1 MRVATVDIGTNTVI
15 LLVAERGPDGRVRAV
30 HQEARITRLGQG
42 VDATRRLHPDAVA
55 RTCEALRD
63 YRAAATVHG
72 ATAFDVVGTSAMRDA
87 AGAEPV
93 QAVVTEGFGK
103 PARILS
109 GDEEATTTFLGAIS
123 GLALPVGPAAVY
135 DIGGGSTEI
144 AVGEVHGDAVV
155 LGYKKSFDVGSVRLT
170 ERHVTGDPPS
180 EASLEKVRKVLRDAF
195 AEVPQ
200 LAFIGAP
207 VGVAG
212 TMTTLAA
219 VHLGLR
225 TYDGDR
231 VHGARMRLEDVRAVV
246 TRLARM
252 PLAERSLVA
261 GLDPKRADVI
271 VAGGLVAEAVLAA
284 MGATEAIVSDRGVRW
299 GLAEALLR
307 AEARP

>member
-55 RTCEALRD
+55 RTCEALRA
-63 YRAAATVHG
+63 YAEAAKAHG

-93 QAVVTEGFGK
+93 QAAVTLGFGK
-103 PARILS
+103 AARILS

-123 GLALPVGPAAVY
+123 GLALPDGPAAVY

-144 AVGEVHGDAVV
+144 AVGERQGDGVA
-155 LGYKKSFDVGSVRLT
+155 LAYKKSFDVGSVRLT

-180 EASLEKVRKVLRDAF
+180 EASLQKVRDVLREVLTELPKLAF
-195 AEVPQ
+195 A
-200 LAFIGAP
+200 GAP

-231 VHGARMRLEDVRAVV
+231 VHGARMTLEDLRAVV

-252 PLAERSLVA
+252 PLAERNGVA

-284 MGATEAIVSDRGVRW
+284 LGASEAVVSDRGVRW

-307 AEARP
+307 TEARP

>member
-42 VDATRRLHPDAVA
+42 VDATRRLHPDAVT
-55 RTCEALRD
+55 RTCDALRD
-63 YRAAATVHG
+63 YATAAKAHG
-72 ATAFDVVGTSAMRDA
+72 ATHFDVVGTSAMRDA
-87 AGAEPV
+87 SGAEPL
-93 QAVVTEGFGK
+93 QAVVTEGFGRA
-103 PARILS
+103 ARILS

-123 GLALPVGPAAVY
+123 GLTLPEGPAAVY

-144 AVGEVHGDAVV
+144 AVGEVRGEGVAM
-155 LGYKKSFDVGSVRLT
+155 GFERSFDVGSVRLT
-170 ERHVTGDPPS
+170 ERHVTGDPPN
-180 EASLEKVRKVLRDAF
+180 EASLQKVRDVLRETLAGLPKLAF
-195 AEVPQ
+195 A
-200 LAFIGAP
+200 GAP

-231 VHGARMRLEDVRAVV
+231 VHGTRMTTKDLHAVV
-246 TRLARM
+246 TRLAAM
-252 PLAERSLVA
+252 PLAERSQVA

-284 MGATEAIVSDRGVRW
+284 LGATEAIVSDRGVRW
-299 GLAEALLR
+299 GLAEALLGPR
-307 AEARP
+307 ARP

>member
-55 RTCEALRD
+55 RTCDALRD
-63 YRAAATVHG
+63 YARAAKTHG
-72 ATAFDVVGTSAMRDA
+72 ATRFDVVGTSAMRDA
-87 AGAEPV
+87 SGAEPV
-93 QAVVTEGFGK
+93 QAVVTEGFGAA
-103 PARILS
+103 ARVLS

-123 GLALPVGPAAVY
+123 GLTLPAGPAVVY

-144 AVGEVHGDAVV
+144 AQGEPRGDGVV
-155 LGYKKSFDVGSVRLT
+155 IGFKKSFDVGSVRLT
-170 ERHVTGDPPS
+170 ERHVSGDPPS
-180 EASLEKVRKVLRDAF
+180 AASLQKVREVLREAL
-195 AEVPQ
+195 AGLPQ
-200 LAFIGAP
+200 LELVGPP

-219 VHLGLR
+219 VHLGLES
-225 TYDGDR
+225 YDGDR
-231 VHGARMRLEDVRAVV
+231 VHGAHMSIDDVRGVV
-246 TRLARM
+246 SRLAGM
-252 PLAERSLVA
+252 TLADRSRVA

-271 VAGGLVAEAVLAA
+271 VAGGLVVEAVLTAL
-284 MGATEAIVSDRGVRW
+284 GATSAIVSDRGVRW

-307 AEARP
+307 AEALP